1 MLRGISFLPGVLK
14 KTMHYNHPSNFRIP
28 LFAKDT
34 AYYFDQKKFFSK
46 ALCTGMEYNC
56 TKKKKHSTEVQDS
69 IHISYRETAA

>member
-14 KTMHYNHPSNFRIP
+14 KTMHYNLPSNFRIP

-34 AYYFDQKKFFSK
+34 AYYFDQKNYFQKHSVQVWN
-46 ALCTGMEYNC
+46 TIVQ
-56 TKKKKHSTEVQDS
+56 KKKNSTEVQDS

>member
-14 KTMHYNHPSNFRIP
+14 KTMHYNLPSNFRIP

-34 AYYFDQKKFFSK
+34 AYYFDQKNYFQKHSVQVWN
-46 ALCTGMEYNC
+46 TIVQ
-56 TKKKKHSTEVQDS
+56 KKKNSKEVQDS

>member
-14 KTMHYNHPSNFRIP
+14 KTMHNNLPSNFRIP

-34 AYYFDQKKFFSK
+34 TYYFDQKKLFSK

-56 TKKKKHSTEVQDS
+56 TKKKHSTEVQDS

>member
-14 KTMHYNHPSNFRIP
+14 KTMHYNLPSNFRIP

-34 AYYFDQKKFFSK
+34 AYYFDQKKLFSK

-56 TKKKKHSTEVQDS
+56 TKKKPSTEVQDS

>member
-14 KTMHYNHPSNFRIP
+14 KTMHYNLPSNFRIP

-34 AYYFDQKKFFSK
+34 AYYFDQKNYFQKHSVQVWN
-46 ALCTGMEYNC
+46 TIVQ
-56 TKKKKHSTEVQDS
+56 KKHSTEVQDS

>member
-14 KTMHYNHPSNFRIP
+14 KTMHYNLPSNFRIP

-34 AYYFDQKKFFSK
+34 AYYFDQKNYFQKHSVQVWN
-46 ALCTGMEYNC
+46 TIVQ
-56 TKKKKHSTEVQDS
+56 KKKHSTEVQDS

>member
-1 MLRGISFLPGVLK
+1 MLRGISFLPGVLM
-14 KTMHYNHPSNFRIP
+14 KTMHYNLPSNFRIP

-34 AYYFDQKKFFSK
+34 AYYFDQKKLFSK

-56 TKKKKHSTEVQDS
+56 TKKKHSTEVQDS

>member
-14 KTMHYNHPSNFRIP
+14 KTMHYNLPSNFRIP

-34 AYYFDQKKFFSK
+34 AYYFDQKNYFQKHSVQVWN
-46 ALCTGMEYNC
+46 TIVQ
-56 TKKKKHSTEVQDS
+56 KKKPSTEVQDS

>member
-14 KTMHYNHPSNFRIP
+14 KTMHYNLPSNFRIP

-34 AYYFDQKKFFSK
+34 AYYFDQKNSFQKHSVQVWN
-46 ALCTGMEYNC
+46 TIVY
-56 TKKKKHSTEVQDS
+56 KKKNSTEVQDS